1 MNDITNG
8 LQALVARDFQFTHPR
23 DASGSLVAV
32 VGIRVH
38 HGVFDI
44 LQLFG
49 ENDADAA
56 RIPADEPD
64 VLFPSRVLW
73 RTAPGGSPS
82 PLDPGSRPSLIRGG
96 RASHPGPGSAVSKP
110 PSDARRAAVPPSRAP
125 ERTPPKGRV
134 PAYESPS
141 AREPDLWLT
150 EAKKT
155 AARPRN
161 PVGQPSS
168 RPVRC
173 RA

>member
-8 LQALVARDFQFTHPR
+8 LQSLVARDFQFTHPR
-23 DASGSLVAV
+23 DSSGSLVAV

-73 RTAPGGSPS
+73 RTNGPALDVINELLHLPE
-82 PLDPGSRPSLIRGG
+82 PLPETGAEATGCWIPTHAG
-96 RASHPGPGSAVSKP
+96 RSKWLAV
-110 PSDARRAAVPPSRAP
+110 
-125 ERTPPKGRV
+125 
-134 PAYESPS
+134 
-141 AREPDLWLT
+141 
-150 EAKKT
+150 T
-155 AARPRN
+155 A
-161 PVGQPSS
+161 
-168 RPVRC
+168 
-173 RA
+173 